1 MPVAPKFMADAARKA
16 LEARQSVP
24 PSRRAGTPVGL
35 ARANQLKNREN
46 LSTDT
51 LVRMRSYLSRTKQ
64 TYRDAVAQGKDIT
77 TSKQIMATGLW
88 GGPKALSWV
97 NKELKKLGL

>member
-1 MPVAPKFMADAARKA
+1 MPVAPNYMAEAARKA
-16 LEARQSVP
+16 LEARERVA

-35 ARANQLKNREN
+35 ARANQLKNKEN

-51 LVRMRSYLSRTKQ
+51 LLRMRSYLSRTEQ

-88 GGPKALSWV
+88 GGPKAINWV
-97 NKELKKLGL
+97 NRELKKLGL

>member
-1 MPVAPKFMADAARKA
+1 MPVAPNYMAEAAKQA
-16 LEARQSVP
+16 LEARERVA

-35 ARANQLKNREN
+35 ARAKQLQNKQN
-46 LSTDT
+46 LSTET
-51 LVRMRSYLSRTKQ
+51 LIRMRSYLSRTEQ

-88 GGPKALSWV
+88 GGPKAINWV

>member
-1 MPVAPKFMADAARKA
+1 MPVAPKYMADAAKQA
-16 LEARQSVP
+16 LEARQRVA

-35 ARANQLKNREN
+35 ARAGQLKNRTN

-51 LVRMRSYLSRTKQ
+51 LVRMRSYLSRTEQ
-64 TYRDAVAQGKDIT
+64 AYRDAIAQGKDIT

-88 GGPKALSWV
+88 GGPKAINWV
-97 NKELKKLGL
+97 NRELAKLGL

>member
-1 MPVAPKFMADAARKA
+1 MAEAARKA
-16 LEARQSVP
+16 LEARERVA

-35 ARANQLKNREN
+35 ARANQLKNKEN

-51 LVRMRSYLSRTKQ
+51 LLRMRSYLSRTEQ

-88 GGPKALSWV
+88 GGQKGLEWV
-97 NKELKKLGL
+97 NRELKKLGL

>member
-1 MPVAPKFMADAARKA
+1 MPVAPKYMADAAKQA
-16 LEARQSVP
+16 LEARERVA

-35 ARANQLKNREN
+35 ARAKQLQNKQN
-46 LSTDT
+46 LSTET
-51 LVRMRSYLSRTKQ
+51 LVRMRSYLSRTEQ

-88 GGPKALSWV
+88 GGPKALDWV
-97 NKELKKLGL
+97 NRELRKLGL

>member
-1 MPVAPKFMADAARKA
+1 MPVAPKYMADAARKA
-16 LEARQSVP
+16 LEARQRVA

-35 ARANQLKNREN
+35 ARANQLANGDN
-46 LSTDT
+46 LSTET
-51 LVRMRSYLSRTKQ
+51 LVRMRSYLSRTEQ

-88 GGPKALSWV
+88 GGPKALDWV
-97 NKELKKLGL
+97 NRELKKLGL

>member
-1 MPVAPKFMADAARKA
+1 MPVAPNYMAEAARKA
-16 LEARQSVP
+16 LEARERVA

-35 ARANQLKNREN
+35 ARANQLKNKEN

-51 LVRMRSYLSRTKQ
+51 LVRMRSYLSRTEQ
-64 TYRDAVAQGKDIT
+64 TYKDAVAQGKDIT

-88 GGPKALSWV
+88 GGPKALDWV
-97 NKELKKLGL
+97 NRELKKLGL

>member
-1 MPVAPKFMADAARKA
+1 MPVAPKYMADAARKA
-16 LEARQSVP
+16 LEARQRVA

-35 ARANQLKNREN
+35 ARANQLANGDN
-46 LSTDT
+46 LSTET
-51 LVRMRSYLSRTKQ
+51 LVRIRSYLSRTEQ

-88 GGPKALSWV
+88 GGPKALDWV
-97 NKELKKLGL
+97 NRELKKLGL

>member
-1 MPVAPKFMADAARKA
+1 MPVAPKYMADAARKA
-16 LEARQSVP
+16 LEARQRVA

-35 ARANQLKNREN
+35 ARANQLANGDN
-46 LSTDT
+46 LSTET
-51 LVRMRSYLSRTKQ
+51 LVRMRSYLSRTEQ

-88 GGPKALSWV
+88 GGQKGLEWV
-97 NKELKKLGL
+97 NRELKKLGL

>member
-1 MPVAPKFMADAARKA
+1 MAEAARKA
-16 LEARQSVP
+16 LEARERVA

-35 ARANQLKNREN
+35 ARAKQLQNKQN
-46 LSTDT
+46 LSTET
-51 LVRMRSYLSRTKQ
+51 LVRMRSYLSRTEQ
-64 TYRDAVAQGKDIT
+64 TYRDAVAQGNDIT

-88 GGPKALSWV
+88 GGPKAINWV

>member
-1 MPVAPKFMADAARKA
+1 MPVAPNYMAEAARKA
-16 LEARQSVP
+16 LEARERVA

-35 ARANQLKNREN
+35 ARANQLKNKEN

-51 LVRMRSYLSRTKQ
+51 LLRMRSYLSRTEQ

-88 GGPKALSWV
+88 GGPKAINWV

>member
-1 MPVAPKFMADAARKA
+1 MADAARKA
-16 LEARQSVP
+16 LEARQRVA

-35 ARANQLKNREN
+35 ARANQLANGDN
-46 LSTDT
+46 LSTET
-51 LVRMRSYLSRTKQ
+51 LVRMRSYLSRTEQ

-88 GGPKALSWV
+88 GGQKGLEWV
-97 NKELKKLGL
+97 NRELKKLGL